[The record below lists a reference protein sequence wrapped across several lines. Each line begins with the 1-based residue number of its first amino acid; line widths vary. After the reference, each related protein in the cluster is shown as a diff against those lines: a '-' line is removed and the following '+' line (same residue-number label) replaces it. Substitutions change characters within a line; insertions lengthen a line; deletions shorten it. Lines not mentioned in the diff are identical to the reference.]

1 MQEDRRS
8 AFYDCG
14 DIDEWIFQDEDVY
27 VSEK

>member
-1 MQEDRRS
+1 MQKDKRL
-8 AFYDCG
+8 AFYDRG